1 MEGEIAKATA
11 ALVTA
16 LEHGS
21 AHSAGELYADD
32 ATLLAP
38 GCEPIRG
45 RTSIEAYWAT
55 GIRLGRSALAF
66 ERHVLKAL
74 GGQAIDAGRY
84 TISIVSDAAGPVA
97 EHGTYLVLY
106 RQVAEG
112 SWRRD
117 IEIFSADE
125 PTAATRQEPARASFQ
140 PSRSLAVQPQTTPT
154 SEEVMM
160 NPITQHHPPSARARR
175 PGHQAPPPARRS
187 GLRLTGRAHAASAG
201 AGLFGVAAIAAV
213 LLASS
218 LPASATQAP
227 PSARTAGMTAAGPAD
242 DGMLNA
248 TFTDTDVSVTPG
260 AGMVELIL
268 TGTGTV
274 QGFGAATDV
283 VGVVE
288 DFAASP
294 CGPGGASNSAQLR
307 IATHGGVLEL
317 SSAAMNCVTASGP
330 QVTGTYRVDGQA
342 STGIFAGAR
351 GTGHIRVD
359 VATGQDT
366 LSGTLILNSPE
377 A

>member
-1 MEGEIAKATA
+1 
-11 ALVTA
+11 
-16 LEHGS
+16 
-21 AHSAGELYADD
+21 
-32 ATLLAP
+32 
-38 GCEPIRG
+38 
-45 RTSIEAYWAT
+45 
-55 GIRLGRSALAF
+55 
-66 ERHVLKAL
+66 
-74 GGQAIDAGRY
+74 
-84 TISIVSDAAGPVA
+84 
-97 EHGTYLVLY
+97 
-106 RQVAEG
+106 
-112 SWRRD
+112 
-117 IEIFSADE
+117 
-125 PTAATRQEPARASFQ
+125 
-140 PSRSLAVQPQTTPT
+140 
-154 SEEVMM
+154 M
-160 NPITQHHPPSARARR
+160 NPITQHHPPSAQARR
-175 PGHQAPPPARRS
+175 AGRQAPAPAHHRR
-187 GLRLTGRAHAASAG
+187 LRRTGRAHAASAG

-294 CGPGGASNSAQLR
+294 CGPGGASNSSQQR
-307 IATHGGVLEL
+307 IVLPSGVLETHG
-317 SSAAMNCVTASGP
+317 AGMNCVTASGS
-330 QVTGTYRVDGQA
+330 QVTGTWRVDGQA